1 VRSTAREDTV
11 DTGALYEAVRQRF
24 LELLRRLAD
33 EQLERVVPA
42 TPDWRVRDALAH
54 VVGITADLNALNFGR
69 GDPDAWTAA
78 QVATRRGAGLEAMAA
93 EWDRESPQFEDGVR
107 LLGYEIGSHYV
118 GDLHAHV
125 QDVHQALGVPADRDE
140 LTVLVSLDFYLHSF
154 DGTLAEAAIGSVEVH
169 AGDEQH
175 VVGVGDVIAGFR
187 GDPFDVLRA
196 LSGRR
201 SAGQIR
207 SFAWTGDVDRVVP
220 LLSRYPLPLRDILD

>member
-1 VRSTAREDTV
+1 MGTSREDTV
-11 DTGALYEAVRQRF
+11 DTGALYEEVRQRF
-24 LELLRRLAD
+24 LERLRGLTD
-33 EQLERVVPA
+33 DQLERVVPA
-42 TPDWRVRDALAH
+42 TPAWRVRDALAH
-54 VVGITADLNALNFGR
+54 VVGITTDLNALNFGR

-78 QVATRRGAGLEAMAA
+78 QVDTRRASSLEDMAA
-93 EWDRESPQFEDGVR
+93 EWERESPQFEDGLR

-125 QDVHQALGVPADRDE
+125 QDVHQALALPADRDD
-140 LTVLVSLDFYLHSF
+140 LTVLVSLDFYLHSL
-154 DGTLAEAAIGSVEVH
+154 DGTLTEAAIGSVEVY

-175 VVGVGDVIAGFR
+175 IVGAGDVTAGFR

-207 SFAWTGDVDRVVP
+207 SFAWTGDVHSVVP
-220 LLSRYPLPLRDILD
+220 LLSRYPLPLRDIVD